1 MFCSFFGQISD
12 NTDSHKMVGSESK
25 NERSNE
31 IKLENKKKIN
41 KGHARSVP
49 HLTLNIN

>member
-49 HLTLNIN
+49 HLPLNIN